1 MQQLTKQQDET
12 RYATLQDVA
21 ILAGVSRATASLV
34 VRGTGRVSQRTR
46 DRVQQA
52 MDELG
57 YIYNRSAASLRA
69 GRSNVIGVVVTTV
82 TNPFFAEVIV
92 GLEERLARLG
102 YVSLL
107 ANTLNDVDR
116 QAQLVTFLQESNV
129 AGVVMVPAFTTDP
142 LALESFA
149 ARGIPLLF
157 LTRAAGEDPDLYLH
171 TDDVADGDLAAD
183 HLFWHGCRTVA
194 YLGGPTD
201 SVARRDHL
209 AGARAAAERHGLAL
223 ERLIDI
229 TSPTTARG
237 GLAAGRQLLANQPA
251 FDGIIC
257 HSDDIAL
264 GVYRALHDAGRA
276 MSTRVISFDDVGH
289 AELMEPPLTTIRR
302 HPLEFGRRAAQM
314 LHDRLTGDVTG
325 PVTTVVPSELTV
337 RRSCGCSPGA
347 PRAD

>member
-1 MQQLTKQQDET
+1 M
-12 RYATLQDVA
+12 QDVA
-21 ILAGVSRATASLV
+21 NRAGVSRATASLV

-46 DRVQQA
+46 DRVHQV

-57 YIYNRSAASLRA
+57 YVYNRSAASLRA
-69 GRSNVIGVVVTTV
+69 GRSNVIGVLVTTV

-92 GLEERLARLG
+92 GLEQRLARLG

-107 ANTLNDVDR
+107 ANTLNDADR
-116 QAQLVTFLQESNV
+116 QARLVTFLQESNV

-142 LALESFA
+142 RTLHSLA
-149 ARGIPLLF
+149 AREIPLLF
-157 LTRAAGEDPDLYLH
+157 LTRTAGEEPDLYLR
-171 TDDVADGDLAAD
+171 TDDVADGELAAD
-183 HLFWHGCRTVA
+183 HLFRHGCRTVA

-209 AGARAAAERHGLAL
+209 AGARAAAERHNISP

-237 GLAAGRQLLANQPA
+237 GLAAGRQLLAGESA
-251 FDGIIC
+251 CDGIIC

-276 MSTRVISFDDVGH
+276 ASIPVISFDDVGH

-302 HPLEFGRRAAQM
+302 QPLEFGRRAAQL
-314 LHDRLTGDVTG
+314 LHDRLTGAITG
-325 PVTTVVPSELTV
+325 PVTSVVPSELTI
-337 RRSCGCSPGA
+337 RRSCGCRPDSP
-347 PRAD
+347 RTD

>member
-1 MQQLTKQQDET
+1 MTNQQDET
-12 RYATLQDVA
+12 RHATLQDVA
-21 ILAGVSRATASLV
+21 NRAGVSRATASLV

-46 DRVQQA
+46 DRVHQV

-57 YIYNRSAASLRA
+57 YVYNRSAASLRA
-69 GRSNVIGVVVTTV
+69 GRSNVIGVLVTTV

-92 GLEERLARLG
+92 GLEQRLARLG

-107 ANTLNDVDR
+107 ANTLNDADR
-116 QAQLVTFLQESNV
+116 QARLVTFLQESNV

-142 LALESFA
+142 RTLQSFA
-149 ARGIPLLF
+149 AREIPLLF
-157 LTRAAGEDPDLYLH
+157 LTRAAGEDPDLYLR

-183 HLFWHGCRTVA
+183 HLFSHGCRTVA
-194 YLGGPTD
+194 YLGGPAD

-209 AGARAAAERHGLAL
+209 AGVRAAAERHNLAPV
-223 ERLIDI
+223 RLIDI

-237 GLAAGRQLLANQPA
+237 GLAAGRQLLASEA
-251 FDGIIC
+251 ACDGIIC

-276 MSTRVISFDDVGH
+276 TSIPVISFDDVGH

-302 HPLEFGRRAAQM
+302 QPLEFGRRAAQL
-314 LHDRLTGDVTG
+314 LHDRLIGDVTG
-325 PVTTVVPSELTV
+325 PVTTVLPSELAI
-337 RRSCGCSPGA
+337 RRSCGCRPDST
-347 PRAD
+347 RTD